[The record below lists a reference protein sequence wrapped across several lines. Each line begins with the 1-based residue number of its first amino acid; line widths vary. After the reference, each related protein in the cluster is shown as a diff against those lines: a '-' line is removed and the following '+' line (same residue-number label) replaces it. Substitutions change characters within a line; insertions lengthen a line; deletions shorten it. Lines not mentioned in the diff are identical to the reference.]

1 MGGSRRGH
9 IRNAR
14 PTALVSAVATLF
26 AALFVCLSPGP
37 GASGPG
43 ASGPGAHAPH
53 HAERTATAVGQAHQ
67 TAVGQAHSEF
77 VCPYGKGDCGLTPH
91 LNQAVL
97 TVPPPAAALPGGP
110 RISYLEPERP
120 GGQVARSGA
129 QARAPDLHVLQVLRT

>member
-37 GASGPG
+37 GAPE
-43 ASGPGAHAPH
+43 PH
-53 HAERTATAVGQAHQ
+53 HAERSATAVGQAQ
-67 TAVGQAHSEF
+67 TEY
-77 VCPYGKGDCGLTPH
+77 VCPYGKGDCGLAPH
-91 LNQAVL
+91 LSQAVL
-97 TVPPPAAALPGGP
+97 TVPPPVAALPGGP
-110 RISYLEPERP
+110 RISHLEPERP
-120 GGQVARSGA
+120 VGQVARSGA